1 MISLAIA
8 ICKKDIRLA
17 LFRGSSWAQG
27 LLLGLLLI
35 FTFSLSRGPAGV
47 ISPEAAGAV
56 FWLASVFCLA
66 LIFNQLYALEEG
78 GLARLG
84 LWLLPAPIQGIW
96 LGKLLGGFALLLIMQ
111 AIFLP
116 AAMIFLAQND
126 PIVDCSGF
134 AIFFLV
140 DVGLCAGGSLI
151 GALGQAGRESLLC
164 VLLFPLLMPLVLAG
178 TAVGARFFG
187 AETPEDGWLGL
198 VCAFDAV
205 FLGAGLLLFGFLY
218 SEDE

>member
-35 FTFSLSRGPAGV
+35 FTFSISRGPAGV
-47 ISPEAAGAV
+47 IAPEAAAAI
-56 FWLASVFCLA
+56 FWLASVFCLV
-66 LIFNQLYALEEG
+66 LIFNQLYALEEA

-84 LWLLPAPIQGIW
+84 LWLLPAPAQGIW

-116 AAMIFLAQND
+116 SAAIFLTQGNLAPEWQGL
-126 PIVDCSGF
+126 V
-134 AIFFLV
+134 IFFLV

-164 VLLFPLLMPLVLAG
+164 ILLFPLLMPLVLAG
-178 TAVGARFFG
+178 TAVGAHFFG
-187 AETPEDGWLGL
+187 GEASGDGWLGL

-218 SEDE
+218 SEEE

>member
-8 ICKKDIRLA
+8 ICKKDIRLT

-35 FTFSLSRGPAGV
+35 FTFSVSRGPAGV
-47 ISPEAAGAV
+47 IPPETAAAV
-56 FWLASVFCLA
+56 FWLASAFCLV
-66 LIFNQLYALEEG
+66 LIFNQLYALEEA

-84 LWLLPAPIQGIW
+84 LWLLPAPVQGIW

-111 AIFLP
+111 AVFLP
-116 AAMIFLAQND
+116 AAAIFLAQGD
-126 PIVDCSGF
+126 LAPDWQAL

-140 DVGLCAGGSLI
+140 DAGLCAGGSLI
-151 GALGQAGRESLLC
+151 GALGQTGRESLLC
-164 VLLFPLLMPLVLAG
+164 ILLFPLLMPLVLAG

-187 AETPEDGWLGL
+187 AESSGDGWLGL

-218 SEDE
+218 SEEE